1 MATGWHGDFE
11 IGANGGMDGWGKLLM
26 GMAGVVLQILVTGAY
41 VGWCELGIFLEG
53 LEWPKFL
60 FFYCFAGCGRLME
73 VGC

>member
-1 MATGWHGDFE
+1 M
-11 IGANGGMDGWGKLLM
+11 M